1 MSSLL
6 ERAKALPLS
15 RGAKKSFTR
24 DEVELA
30 LAYMHGEIPPRAITK
45 VLGHLTR
52 QNTADWCLRAIRYG
66 IRLNLVDA
74 KMK

>member
-15 RGAKKSFTR
+15 KGAKKTFSR
-24 DEVELA
+24 EEVELA
-30 LAYMHGEIPPRAITK
+30 LAYMHGDIPPRAITK

-52 QNTADWCLRAIRYG
+52 QNTHDWALRAVRWG
-66 IRLNLVDA
+66 IRQNLIDA
-74 KMK
+74 KMR